1 MTGPAATP
9 SPWPDD
15 PPTEARLGERPAGE
29 QPAGEQ
35 PRGESHTGEPPAEA
49 RPSGPAAGGT
59 EPPLP
64 DGSAPPPGSGPA
76 RPDRPR
82 IGIHGLGGVTARGAG
97 LSAAAIALL
106 LTGFRYGYPDLA
118 LLGAAA
124 AGAVL
129 CGVVFA
135 LWRPRLGVE
144 RFADPDR
151 VARGE
156 PARMTLT
163 VRNTSRVRAAN
174 LIATDR
180 CGPGS
185 VPVPL
190 LRLRPGRDT
199 TVGYPVPTS
208 RRGVVAIGPLR
219 VTRGDPLALITLART
234 YGGVASVW
242 VHPRIHLLRAVPA
255 GISRSLDGRVDKVPH
270 GTITF
275 DSLREYVVGDE
286 LRRVHWRSSAK
297 VGELM
302 VREQLDTA
310 EPTIVVLLDD
320 RAAAHPEV
328 RDGVA
333 DSFEAAC
340 EAAASIVAA
349 AVREDL
355 PVSLHLVTS
364 TATGP
369 FLDVLTEAALAS
381 GDLAATLRRLRA
393 QRLGDTLVFLTGPGG
408 RADLGSVSGLRG
420 PYPVV
425 LAGLFGD
432 RDAAPVSTGEGLI
445 VIEAESGE
453 EFAAA
458 WDGVRGW

>member
-1 MTGPAATP
+1 VNGAGGPATNGPATN
-9 SPWPDD
+9 
-15 PPTEARLGERPAGE
+15 RPA
-29 QPAGEQ
+29 
-35 PRGESHTGEPPAEA
+35 TN
-49 RPSGPAAGGT
+49 GPAT
-59 EPPLP
+59 NR
-64 DGSAPPPGSGPA
+64 PA
-76 RPDRPR
+76 TNRPATNGLAR
-82 IGIHGLGGVTARGAG
+82 IGLTGRGAG
-97 LSAAAIALL
+97 ILVAAAVLL
-106 LTGFRYGYPDLA
+106 EAGFRYGYPDLA

-124 AGAVL
+124 AIAVAGAVI
-129 CGVVFA
+129 FA

-144 RFADPDR
+144 RVADPDR

-156 PARMTLT
+156 AARMELT
-163 VRNTSRVRAAN
+163 VRNKSRLRAAN
-174 LIATDR
+174 LVATDR
-180 CGPGS
+180 CGGGS

-199 TVGYPVPTS
+199 TVGYPVPTT
-208 RRGVVAIGPLR
+208 RRGVVPIGPLR
-219 VTRGDPLALITLART
+219 VTRGDPLGLMRLART

-255 GISRSLDGRVDKVPH
+255 GMARSLDGRVDKVPQ

-302 VREQLDTA
+302 VREQLDTS

-328 RDGVA
+328 RDGTSE
-333 DSFEAAC
+333 SFESAC
-340 EAAASIVAA
+340 EAAASIIAA

-355 PVSLHLVTS
+355 PVSLHLVS
-364 TATGP
+364 AVATGVY
-369 FLDVLTEAALAS
+369 LDVLTEATLRP
-381 GDLAATLRRLRA
+381 GDLTQTVRRMRT

-408 RADLGSVSGLRG
+408 RADLGEVSALRG
-420 PYPVV
+420 PYPIV
-425 LAGLFGD
+425 LAGLLGD
-432 RDAAPVSTGEGLI
+432 RDAAPVSAGDGLI
-445 VIEAESGE
+445 VVEAADGP